1 MDLDKLKKAAG
12 NTIKVISGKTD
23 DFISDL
29 KNNNEA
35 EIDDDILFDDF
46 SDDVP
51 VLKPDKLSGTHS
63 ETVSEDEEGAT
74 QRFNL
79 QNMLDRFRQ
88 KKDDIDSTFRSILDI
103 TDKTS
108 EPETESEV
116 FADDLEQTPDTAPPA
131 PAVVDA
137 EAVTAE
143 ISVLDSQIDMLKKS
157 IDELSEFTNTTVT
170 KINKTVDNINGN
182 FNVTEQKLTD
192 ISNSLASIS
201 KLNDSIFDLKNAQ
214 MNTKNSLAD
223 LEAAFSK
230 LKKKMTASITIISA
244 LTAIIAIL
252 EIVNLLS

>member
-29 KNNNEA
+29 RNNNESD
-35 EIDDDILFDDF
+35 IDDVILFDDF
-46 SDDVP
+46 SDDI
-51 VLKPDKLSGTHS
+51 PDSESGKASDTHT
-63 ETVSEDEEGAT
+63 ETVPEDEEGAT

-103 TDKTS
+103 TDNAS
-108 EPETESEV
+108 EPETESEA
-116 FADDLEQTPDTAPPA
+116 FADEQEQTADTVPPA
-131 PAVVDA
+131 PTVVDA

-157 IDELSEFTNTTVT
+157 IDELSEFTNTAVT

-192 ISNSLASIS
+192 ILNSLASIS

-244 LTAIIAIL
+244 LTAVIAIL
-252 EIVNLLS
+252 EIINLLS

>member
-1 MDLDKLKKAAG
+1 MDLDKIKKAAG

-29 KNNNEA
+29 KSINSE
-35 EIDDDILFDDF
+35 EIEDDVLFDDF
-46 SDDVP
+46 SDDIPLSENKKP
-51 VLKPDKLSGTHS
+51 VEDTDD
-63 ETVSEDEEGAT
+63 TVDEDGAT

-79 QNMLDRFRQ
+79 QNMLERFRQ

-103 TDKTS
+103 NGASSEADNDDTDEGELK
-108 EPETESEV
+108 TESESAAANTV
-116 FADDLEQTPDTAPPA
+116 II
-131 PAVVDA
+131 DA
-137 EAVTAE
+137 QAVTEE
-143 ISVLDSQIDMLKKS
+143 ISVLDSQLDTLKKS
-157 IDELSEFTNTTVT
+157 VDELSELTNTAV
-170 KINKTVDNINGN
+170 KKLNKTIDNINGN

-223 LEAAFSK
+223 LEAAFAK

-244 LTAIIAIL
+244 LTAVIAIL
-252 EIVNLLS
+252 EIINLLS

>member
-1 MDLDKLKKAAG
+1 MDLDKIKKAAG

-29 KNNNEA
+29 KSINSE
-35 EIDDDILFDDF
+35 EIEDDVLFDDF
-46 SDDVP
+46 SDDIPLSENKKP
-51 VLKPDKLSGTHS
+51 VEDTDD
-63 ETVSEDEEGAT
+63 TVDDEDGAT

-79 QNMLDRFRQ
+79 QNMLERFRQ

-103 TDKTS
+103 NGASSEADNDDTDEGELK
-108 EPETESEV
+108 TESESAAANTV
-116 FADDLEQTPDTAPPA
+116 II
-131 PAVVDA
+131 DA
-137 EAVTAE
+137 QAVTEE
-143 ISVLDSQIDMLKKS
+143 ISVLDSQLDTLKKS
-157 IDELSEFTNTTVT
+157 VDELSELTNTAV
-170 KINKTVDNINGN
+170 KKLNKTIDNINGN

-223 LEAAFSK
+223 LEAAFAK

-244 LTAIIAIL
+244 LTAVIAIL
-252 EIVNLLS
+252 EIINLLS

>member
-1 MDLDKLKKAAG
+1 MDLDKIKKAAG

-29 KNNNEA
+29 KSINSE
-35 EIDDDILFDDF
+35 EIEDDVLFDDF
-46 SDDVP
+46 SDDIPLSENKKP
-51 VLKPDKLSGTHS
+51 VEDTDD
-63 ETVSEDEEGAT
+63 TVDDEDGAT

-79 QNMLDRFRQ
+79 QNMLERFRQ

-103 TDKTS
+103 NGASSEADNDDTD
-108 EPETESEV
+108 EGEHITESESAAANTV
-116 FADDLEQTPDTAPPA
+116 II
-131 PAVVDA
+131 DA
-137 EAVTAE
+137 QAVTEE
-143 ISVLDSQIDMLKKS
+143 ISVLDSQLDTLKKS
-157 IDELSEFTNTTVT
+157 VDELSELTNTAV
-170 KINKTVDNINGN
+170 KKLNKTIDNINGN

-223 LEAAFSK
+223 LEAAFAK

-244 LTAIIAIL
+244 LTAVIAIL
-252 EIVNLLS
+252 EIINLLS